1 VKNTHRRVIV
11 LSSLITVLSLT
22 SALLLAL
29 APAPLI
35 PDATS
40 GLFAI
45 DMSQTMDAVFRTDSP
60 IRTSRWKYIYVH
72 HSRTPAGNTSTLSN
86 GQQGGAGDHFV
97 IGNGDGCLDGEIQLG
112 QRWNKQLAA
121 VPPAGAQM
129 SEPDSIVSICLVGDF
144 DRSVPT
150 PTQLQ
155 RLSQLVTSL
164 QGRLHI
170 RGRNVVLIDQ
180 TGSTASTG
188 RYFPASGFREQI
200 LP

>member
-1 VKNTHRRVIV
+1 MRPAASLRSTCRKRWTRCSGQTPRSAPPAGNTSTFTTAAPPPATPVPP
-11 LSSLITVLSLT
+11 
-22 SALLLAL
+22 AL
-29 APAPLI
+29 A
-35 PDATS
+35 
-40 GLFAI
+40 
-45 DMSQTMDAVFRTDSP
+45 
-60 IRTSRWKYIYVH
+60 
-72 HSRTPAGNTSTLSN
+72 PAGNTSTLSN

-170 RGRNVVLIDQ
+170 RG
-180 TGSTASTG
+180 
-188 RYFPASGFREQI
+188 
-200 LP
+200 